1 MKVEVI
7 VKKIKICHICS
18 YYENI
23 LFDNLVS
30 SQLDFSDPK
39 VFFFKKYGTDKQYD
53 KKYID
58 EIECYNNID
67 RVFFFLKAFKVFRAY
82 KKIYSGTRFDLLFA
96 HSLFANGF
104 IAYLAYKRYK
114 IPYIIMVQNTD
125 INVFYK
131 WKPYLSGIAKKIIF
145 NSSAIVFASASY
157 RDLLISQHIPEEKR
171 DFVRS
176 KSIIIPYGI
185 EDVFFRNKNEKVK
198 KTLKD
203 KVHVICVGLICKNKN
218 QVNLAKAID
227 GLNREGNDIDLKIIG
242 KIENEKIKSNLLKY
256 KFLSLISYMDKK
268 ELVKE
273 YQKADIFALTSHTE
287 TFGLVYAEALSQ
299 GLPIIY
305 SRGQGF
311 DRQFDEGFVGTS
323 ANSRSVQ
330 SIKDAIRKVIN
341 NFSDMEKNTKIASR
355 RFEWSSIAL
364 QYKKLYNTV
373 LSKELEL

>member
-1 MKVEVI
+1 M
-7 VKKIKICHICS
+7 KKIKICHICS

-157 RDLLISQHIPEEKR
+157 RDLLISQHIPEGKR

-185 EDVFFRNKNEKVK
+185 EDVFFENKNEKVK

-203 KVHVICVGLICKNKN
+203 KIHVICVGLICKNKN

-227 GLNREGNDIDLKIIG
+227 GLNRDGNDIDLKIIG

-305 SRGQGF
+305 SHGQGF

-364 QYKKLYNTV
+364 QYKILYNTV